1 MDIKKCIF
9 CGIGKGNME
18 HYMREYK
25 EMNNWFDEL
34 GIDYEENW
42 SNELDEIKAKI
53 L

>member
-9 CGIGKGNME
+9 CGIGKGNMK
-18 HYMREYK
+18 HYMRECK

-42 SNELDEIKAKI
+42 NNELDEIKAKI
-53 L
+53 I